1 MPASSIG
8 NIKGL
13 LGDRVKRCGC
23 LIALF
28 MQKAAVGAEQESATP
43 FDNRELRSSK
53 MVEAAGIEP
62 VEVKSAETTPTPHHA
77 TKPLQNNTLA
87 TPPTSTD
94 SQNTTPSTQDDNI
107 LQQPK
112 CVPGVYQN
120 IPADL
125 AKVVSAW
132 AELSEDAKQR
142 IVEIIER
149 GA

>member
-1 MPASSIG
+1 
-8 NIKGL
+8 
-13 LGDRVKRCGC
+13 
-23 LIALF
+23 
-28 MQKAAVGAEQESATP
+28 
-43 FDNRELRSSK
+43 

-62 VEVKSAETTPTPHHA
+62 VEVKNVDTTPTPHHPK
-77 TKPLQNNTLA
+77 KPLQNNTLA

-132 AELSEDAKQR
+132 AELSEDPKQR

>member
-1 MPASSIG
+1 
-8 NIKGL
+8 L
-13 LGDRVKRCGC
+13 LHFDGDK
-23 LIALF
+23 F
-28 MQKAAVGAEQESATP
+28 T
-43 FDNRELRSSK
+43 
-53 MVEAAGIEP
+53 
-62 VEVKSAETTPTPHHA
+62 H
-77 TKPLQNNTLA
+77 
-87 TPPTSTD
+87 TSTAEVC
-94 SQNTTPSTQDDNI
+94 TR
-107 LQQPK
+107 

>member
-1 MPASSIG
+1 
-8 NIKGL
+8 
-13 LGDRVKRCGC
+13 
-23 LIALF
+23 
-28 MQKAAVGAEQESATP
+28 MQKAAVGEEQENATP
-43 FDNRELRSSK
+43 FNTRELRSSK

-62 VEVKSAETTPTPHHA
+62 VEVTSADNTLAPHPT

-87 TPPTSTD
+87 TSLSATD
-94 SQNTTPSTQDDNI
+94 SQKTTPSTQDNNI

-112 CVPGVYQN
+112 CVPGVYQD

-142 IVEIIER
+142 IVEIIKR